1 MCLWSFRH
9 QRRLLLI
16 YLFNTFKELKNSY
29 LYKGSAPDYYS
40 TWLGINERGSLGN
53 LLFFMSQGPYPTD
66 TKPRGIIVGDYLQ
79 DSSWPS
85 VETFMQKLSDEKHLY
100 KPFNYVQV
108 EMSNITGEYSLY
120 YVNNNSTSTY
130 EKMNKNSRR
139 FIFSI
144 SNSDP
149 ERPFKKVV
157 NGEKVFIDI
166 IDRYSLTNNKEH
178 FIDSMIALLQN
189 KSSNMPDEILAQ
201 FMRKNLTNPRDES
214 VVDGVS
220 KIKANYTGYWA
231 NGFTRTSTLILV
243 DYDDNVEYYEYNLT
257 KTSRNDTTENWQMNS
272 FNFQLKP
279 FYTSYTTD
287 PSYTG
292 SRHIL
297 LFLYLSTLFFLIF
310 TIFSLDLFMM

>member
-9 QRRLLLI
+9 QRRFLFK
-16 YLFNTFKELKNSY
+16 YLFNTFHELKNSY

-272 FNFQLKP
+272 LSFKLKP
-279 FYTSYTTD
+279 LYTKNEAGQLNI
-287 PSYTG
+287 PI
-292 SRHIL
+292 RFIL
-297 LFLYLSTLFFLIF
+297 LSIF
-310 TIFSLDLFMM
+310 CLLVF

>member
-9 QRRLLLI
+9 QRRFLFK
-16 YLFNTFKELKNSY
+16 YLFNTFHELKNSY

-85 VETFMQKLSDEKHLY
+85 VETFMQKLSNEKHLY

-272 FNFQLKP
+272 LSFKLKP
-279 FYTSYTTD
+279 LYTKNEAGQLNI
-287 PSYTG
+287 PI
-292 SRHIL
+292 RFIL
-297 LFLYLSTLFFLIF
+297 LSIF
-310 TIFSLDLFMM
+310 CLLVF